1 MTDLEL
7 PVRRPLKR
15 EPTHPGELMREI
27 LEEHLKLP
35 IAEAARRL
43 GISRPSLYAVLN
55 GASAGTPE
63 MSLRCSRLVGGTPDL
78 YVQMQAN
85 RDLWLAEQRLQPQ
98 LDKIEPV

>member
-15 EPTHPGELMREI
+15 APTHPGELMREI

-55 GASAGTPE
+55 GASAVTPE
-63 MSLRCSRLVGGTPDL
+63 MALRFSRLVGGTPDL